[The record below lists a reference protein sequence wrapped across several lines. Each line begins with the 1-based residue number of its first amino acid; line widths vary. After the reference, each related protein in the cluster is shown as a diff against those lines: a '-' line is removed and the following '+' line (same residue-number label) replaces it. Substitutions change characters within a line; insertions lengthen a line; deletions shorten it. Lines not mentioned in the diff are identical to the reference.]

1 MKEISPIKERLK
13 EIVQISY
20 NLLCNKIADGNICV
34 HNEASLQM
42 HLGVI
47 LKQVGHLYEFSK
59 SDRFSVELET
69 WREIEGTF
77 KSNKGRARCDIQ
89 LKMANEHGSHEV
101 AIELKYFRR
110 HINETITDNRFSVLL
125 DLENLEQYQVNNP
138 DLLCFEIV
146 YTDNENYT
154 KIDNRSKIKITPKV
168 SGNDEPYVG
177 RTIKLRKTYD
187 SIWDSYHS
195 KDDKHGHHFLMIDL
209 NR

>member
-77 KSNKGRARCDIQ
+77 KSKKGRARCDIQ

>member
-1 MKEISPIKERLK
+1 MNEISPIKERLK

-77 KSNKGRARCDIQ
+77 KSKKGRARCDIQ

-110 HINETITDNRFSVLL
+110 HINETITDNRFSILL

>member
-77 KSNKGRARCDIQ
+77 KSKKGRARCDIQ
-89 LKMANEHGSHEV
+89 LKMANEYGSHEV

-110 HINETITDNRFSVLL
+110 HINETITDNRFSILL

>member
-1 MKEISPIKERLK
+1 MKEVSPIKDRLK

-20 NLLCNKIADGNICV
+20 NFLCNKIADGNICV

-69 WREIEGTF
+69 WREIEGTL
-77 KSNKGRARCDIQ
+77 KSKKGRARCDIQ
-89 LKMANEHGSHEV
+89 LKMENEHESHEV

-110 HINETITDNRFSVLL
+110 HINETITDNRFSILL

-154 KIDNRSKIKITPKV
+154 KIDNRSKIKITPTI
-168 SGNDEPYVG
+168 SGNDAPYVG
-177 RTIKLRKTYD
+177 RTIRLRKTYD
-187 SIWDSYHS
+187 SKWDSYYS
-195 KDDKHGHHFLMIDL
+195 KDGEYGHHFLMIDL

>member
-20 NLLCNKIADGNICV
+20 NLLCNKIADGNIYV

-69 WREIEGTF
+69 WREIEGTL
-77 KSNKGRARCDIQ
+77 KSKKGRARCDIQ
-89 LKMANEHGSHEV
+89 LKMENEHESHEV

-110 HINETITDNRFSVLL
+110 HVNETITDNR
-125 DLENLEQYQVNNP
+125 
-138 DLLCFEIV
+138 
-146 YTDNENYT
+146 
-154 KIDNRSKIKITPKV
+154 SKIKF
-168 SGNDEPYVG
+168 N
-177 RTIKLRKTYD
+177 L
-187 SIWDSYHS
+187 
-195 KDDKHGHHFLMIDL
+195 
-209 NR
+209 